1 MKTFYKTNKNSIFN
15 RNVFGKSL
23 SSQLDKKA
31 KYCNGAIGLINNG
44 NICYFNS
51 VIQNLKNV
59 YLLSKYL
66 LSSYIFFDKG
76 GFFFKYC
83 ELLSNLI
90 NQDKYQYTDP
100 GELLSKLK
108 EISSLFRFEEQND
121 CCFCIIYILNLLE
134 KETRKFTKQK
144 MFKEIQTYGFF
155 SEKEKELFSK
165 YQNKLY
171 ERRNSPIIELFY
183 VFQENIYKCQK
194 CQYTNIS
201 FQGTNVLN
209 LPIMKINNKEIKS
222 IEEAISYYQKEQN
235 HFNEKDFNC
244 PKCSANKITT
254 QSKIISLPQVLI
266 INLMRF
272 GEKKII
278 YNHNV
283 EAPNFLDMENLIMN
297 RNYANY
303 KYELIG
309 FIKYIEEENSV
320 HNIAICKNF
329 FDNVWYVY
337 DDSKI
342 FNINNSKYISNHNI
356 DTSNGLLFFYGRKGE
371 YITEETKDFI
381 IKKAAEIRKE

>member
-1 MKTFYKTNKNSIFN
+1 
-15 RNVFGKSL
+15 
-23 SSQLDKKA
+23 
-31 KYCNGAIGLINNG
+31 
-44 NICYFNS
+44 
-51 VIQNLKNV
+51 
-59 YLLSKYL
+59 
-66 LSSYIFFDKG
+66 
-76 GFFFKYC
+76 
-83 ELLSNLI
+83 
-90 NQDKYQYTDP
+90 
-100 GELLSKLK
+100 
-108 EISSLFRFEEQND
+108 
-121 CCFCIIYILNLLE
+121 
-134 KETRKFTKQK
+134 
-144 MFKEIQTYGFF
+144 
-155 SEKEKELFSK
+155 
-165 YQNKLY
+165 
-171 ERRNSPIIELFY
+171 
-183 VFQENIYKCQK
+183 
-194 CQYTNIS
+194 
-201 FQGTNVLN
+201 
-209 LPIMKINNKEIKS
+209 
-222 IEEAISYYQKEQN
+222 
-235 HFNEKDFNC
+235 
-244 PKCSANKITT
+244 
-254 QSKIISLPQVLI
+254 
-266 INLMRF
+266 MRF